1 MILLVDWTDP
11 ADYGATQRT
20 EEQIAKDYEE
30 AHKGEMGERLEA
42 VGARVG
48 ALTCSLMWHN
58 LNDLDLHCES
68 PTGAHIFY
76 ANRKGNCEYSYPV
89 SPPPCTRSTIFP
101 ADHTS
106 VFSGTNNWL
115 CEQGTGLL
123 DVDMNAKKRRSTNK
137 PIENILWH
145 NPPKG
150 HYRFC
155 EPPP

>member
-58 LNDLDLHCES
+58 LNDLDLHCE
-68 PTGAHIFY
+68 GFFDLQRA
-76 ANRKGNCEYSYPV
+76 
-89 SPPPCTRSTIFP
+89 
-101 ADHTS
+101 
-106 VFSGTNNWL
+106 
-115 CEQGTGLL
+115 
-123 DVDMNAKKRRSTNK
+123 
-137 PIENILWH
+137 
-145 NPPKG
+145 
-150 HYRFC
+150 
-155 EPPP
+155 